1 MNFALGFLHPQN
13 SSHNLVHVRT
23 RRGNQK
29 GIRCGHVEAFF
40 AHGLGRNQDLFVG
53 TLGRTLVGLHILSQ
67 NRGLG
72 THVIGQTLQ
81 NVLAVLNSVGKN
93 QHLSFGRRAD
103 HIRNQVGQQHETGL
117 EVGQFV
123 DHIGHGHDTL
133 RVLHDFQKLWILGL
147 EFLDLHTHFGIRDIT
162 GFRSIQNGTQDPF
175 HDKHQAVFAFRSGR
189 QHEHLLAG
197 NLGDGLHEDLRS
209 NVVAFIDNY
218 ESNAL
223 EGFLWEVLHGQ
234 GLEHGNHH
242 IAAFDFNDI
251 PLDTTNP
258 SPREESTNPIFPLIP
273 EERVMNED
281 KSRNPKLCGD
291 VQSAHGFPTSRRKRQ
306 NAVFGHGFEVGIDN
320 ILLLWTKTSL
330 ELPEFGGS
338 LGHISRGCLG
348 RTVLL
353 NPVGFGHIELVL
365 GFEED
370 GLLGDAVF
378 GHEDGRHVGLD
389 GEGLAELRDI
399 AVRFGESI
407 SMESEGHTSYSL
419 LGFASI
425 FGRIV
430 SL

>member
-1 MNFALGFLHPQN
+1 M
-13 SSHNLVHVRT
+13 T
-23 RRGNQK
+23 
-29 GIRCGHVEAFF
+29 
-40 AHGLGRNQDLFVG
+40 
-53 TLGRTLVGLHILSQ
+53 
-67 NRGLG
+67 
-72 THVIGQTLQ
+72 
-81 NVLAVLNSVGKN
+81 
-93 QHLSFGRRAD
+93 
-103 HIRNQVGQQHETGL
+103 
-117 EVGQFV
+117 
-123 DHIGHGHDTL
+123 
-133 RVLHDFQKLWILGL
+133 
-147 EFLDLHTHFGIRDIT
+147 
-162 GFRSIQNGTQDPF
+162 
-175 HDKHQAVFAFRSGR
+175 
-189 QHEHLLAG
+189 
-197 NLGDGLHEDLRS
+197 
-209 NVVAFIDNY
+209 FIDNH

-258 SPREESTNPIFPLIP
+258 SPREESANPIFPLIP

-338 LGHISRGCLG
+338 LGHISCGCLG

-370 GLLGDAVF
+370 GLFGDAVF
-378 GHEDGRHVGLD
+378 GHEDGRHIGLD

-407 SMESEGHTSYSL
+407 SMESESH
-419 LGFASI
+419 
-425 FGRIV
+425 IV
-430 SL
+430 